1 MFAPLT
7 EKSAGMA
14 THKTPTEKSPLL
26 PQVASS
32 PPENL
37 SSVGKTF
44 GNILISIVGA
54 GVLGLP
60 YTFMKTGWLSG
71 LIVLILVA
79 CVAYYGM
86 MLLVWS
92 KRALK
97 RQGLHKID
105 SFGDLGFAVYGSTG
119 KAMVDLMVVLAMA
132 GVCVGYLIFIGN
144 TLSYMFTGSK
154 PQPQPKSHESSLN
167 PHGIYLST
175 SMVVT
180 RKVGFIWA
188 IFPLE
193 IVMSGI
199 RTLTHLAP
207 FSIFADI
214 VDISAMLTVVVQ
226 DVLSILSTSG
236 PDVQAFTGFSAIPY
250 GVGVAIYA
258 FEGVSMILPLELAME
273 KKNRFGGVLGIAF
286 VFIAIIYGGFGAF
299 GYIAFGSATRDIVTL
314 NLGKNWITDFVQIG
328 LCLNLFFTFPLMMNP
343 VYEVL
348 EGRFSRGE
356 FSFILR
362 SVTIFS
368 ITIVSILVPSFAD
381 FLSLIGSSIGCILG
395 FIFPALFHLHAC
407 WHELSLRWILADIL
421 LIAFGI
427 VFGIAGTISSI
438 TQICTK

>member
-1 MFAPLT
+1 M
-7 EKSAGMA
+7 E
-14 THKTPTEKSPLL
+14 
-26 PQVASS
+26 V
-32 PPENL
+32 
-37 SSVGKTF
+37 
-44 GNILISIVGA
+44 
-54 GVLGLP
+54 
-60 YTFMKTGWLSG
+60 
-71 LIVLILVA
+71 
-79 CVAYYGM
+79 
-86 MLLVWS
+86 
-92 KRALK
+92 
-97 RQGLHKID
+97 QGR
-105 SFGDLGFAVYGSTG
+105 
-119 KAMVDLMVVLAMA
+119 KAMVDFMVVLCMA
-132 GVCVGYLIFIGN
+132 GVCVGYLIFTGN

-154 PQPQPKSHESSLN
+154 PQPNPKSQESSLN
-167 PHGIYLST
+167 PHGVYLST
-175 SMVVT
+175 SLDVT

-193 IVMSGI
+193 LIMSGI

-226 DVLSILSTSG
+226 DVLSILSTVG

-273 KKNRFGGVLGIAF
+273 KKHRFGGVLAVAF
-286 VFIAIIYGGFGAF
+286 LFIALIYGGFGAF

-314 NLGKNWITDFVQIG
+314 NLGKSWITDFVQIA

-356 FSFILR
+356 FSFMIR
-362 SVTIFS
+362 SLAIFS

-407 WHELSLRWILADIL
+407 WHDLSLIWILADAL
-421 LIAFGI
+421 LIVFGI
-427 VFGIAGTISSI
+427 VFGIGGSVSSI
-438 TQICTK
+438 AQICSK